1 MKRIWKPVKNYED
14 FYEISS
20 DGVVRR
26 KDTGHILKPRISHK
40 GYLQVWLCKDA
51 KIMGKLVHRIVAEAF
66 IENKN
71 KEPQVNHI
79 NGIKTDNRIE
89 NLEWCTCSENI
100 IHSYENGMQKKNKK
114 VRCVETNECF
124 LSQARAA
131 KAYGINV
138 NEISK
143 CTTGKQETAGSYH
156 WEVLE

>member
-26 KDTGHILKPRISHK
+26 KDTGHILKPRLSNK
-40 GYLQVWLCKDA
+40 GYCLVWLCTNSKTEA
-51 KIMGKLVHRIVAEAF
+51 KLLHRLVAEAF
-66 IENKN
+66 LEKENL
-71 KEPQVNHI
+71 QVNHI
-79 NGIKTDNRIE
+79 NGIKTDNRVE
-89 NLEWCTCSENI
+89 NLEWCSCSENI

-124 LSQARAA
+124 LSQVRAA

-143 CTTGKQETAGSYH
+143 CTTGKQEKAGNYH
-156 WEVLE
+156 WEVLK